1 PSIVNIFEAG
11 TWRGEPYYV
20 MKLVR
25 GESLEKKLSSPDLT
39 SRLALLPSIT
49 AVVDAVAYAH
59 GAKVIHRDLK
69 PENILV
75 GEFGESVVIDWGLA
89 KQFGAR
95 RSDPVLDDTARSEET
110 VAGSVMGT
118 PSYMPPEQAR
128 GEQVDARADVYSL
141 GAILYVLLSG
151 HRPYADS
158 SPAQIVTA
166 VIAGPPAQL
175 PADAPPDLAT
185 IVGKAMA
192 RDASARYANAKEL
205 ADDLKRFQTGQL
217 VASHRYSA
225 RQLVVRWVRRHRAEV
240 AVGSAAL
247 VVLAVTG
254 VLGLRQIL
262 DEKQRATGAQ
272 VQAEE
277 QRAEAEKLLNFM
289 LGDLK
294 EQLAPI
300 GKVALL
306 EKVATQAETYFD
318 GPRAVAGD
326 QHIRMRA
333 MLFVGD
339 VLVAKGNTPRA
350 LAKFQAAERI
360 ARTHLLLRP
369 ADRDWRR
376 DAAEAIARLGSARWQ
391 QGDLL
396 AAIAA
401 IREQA
406 SLLSGLANE
415 DPSDLLDRALA
426 ACHSVLGVMLSER
439 GDTAGALAEFRAGL
453 AVSELVIARASADSQ
468 SLRDH
473 ARLRLKIGMLLGLL
487 GDHDGA
493 LIELRGAVA
502 IMKNV
507 VAAEPEAQEYRRDLG
522 AMRAELAEGLGAKG
536 DEAGAI
542 EEHRAALE
550 LFRLLAKREPDQPVY
565 QAAVASALTD
575 VARHVKNRSN
585 ADALPYV
592 REARA
597 IRDRLVALDPTNASW
612 QAEKLTSAQNMSML
626 LLDLD
631 LPVEALVESRTALE
645 IGKALVARDETNLH
659 RQMNLEHCYAAH
671 GAILEALGKRDEALA
686 AHRAGLAIAE
696 KVVAAIPTHVGMQT
710 ELADRQASIA
720 ELLWSTDRAAAETA
734 YRAAIAVYQ
743 RLATAE
749 PTNPEWPKIVDHL
762 TRALAGT

>member
-1 PSIVNIFEAG
+1 
-11 TWRGEPYYV
+11 
-20 MKLVR
+20 
-25 GESLEKKLSSPDLT
+25 
-39 SRLALLPSIT
+39 
-49 AVVDAVAYAH
+49 
-59 GAKVIHRDLK
+59 
-69 PENILV
+69 
-75 GEFGESVVIDWGLA
+75 
-89 KQFGAR
+89 
-95 RSDPVLDDTARSEET
+95 
-110 VAGSVMGT
+110 
-118 PSYMPPEQAR
+118 
-128 GEQVDARADVYSL
+128 
-141 GAILYVLLSG
+141 
-151 HRPYADS
+151 
-158 SPAQIVTA
+158 
-166 VIAGPPAQL
+166 
-175 PADAPPDLAT
+175 
-185 IVGKAMA
+185 
-192 RDASARYANAKEL
+192 
-205 ADDLKRFQTGQL
+205 
-217 VASHRYSA
+217 
-225 RQLVVRWVRRHRAEV
+225 
-240 AVGSAAL
+240 
-247 VVLAVTG
+247 
-254 VLGLRQIL
+254 
-262 DEKQRATGAQ
+262 
-272 VQAEE
+272 
-277 QRAEAEKLLNFM
+277 
-289 LGDLK
+289 
-294 EQLAPI
+294 
-300 GKVALL
+300 
-306 EKVATQAETYFD
+306 
-318 GPRAVAGD
+318 
-326 QHIRMRA
+326 
-333 MLFVGD
+333 
-339 VLVAKGNTPRA
+339 
-350 LAKFQAAERI
+350 
-360 ARTHLLLRP
+360 
-369 ADRDWRR
+369 
-376 DAAEAIARLGSARWQ
+376 
-391 QGDLL
+391 
-396 AAIAA
+396 
-401 IREQA
+401 
-406 SLLSGLANE
+406 
-415 DPSDLLDRALA
+415 
-426 ACHSVLGVMLSER
+426 
-439 GDTAGALAEFRAGL
+439 
-453 AVSELVIARASADSQ
+453 
-468 SLRDH
+468 
-473 ARLRLKIGMLLGLL
+473 LKIGMLLGLL

-743 RLATAE
+743 RLATAD